1 MVYAKVGPT
10 CAVAPAKEA
19 RRDGAKE
26 NGASLGSAV
35 TSDAAASEINTKHN
49 HAVGRLGVSYKEDVT
64 EKDGGYDCI
73 LTWTFPD
80 GHSEQVEASGSSKKL
95 ARANAAT
102 QMLVKQGLG
111 GQDKEI
117 AEECLRK
124 LTASAREGAA
134 YVHQV
139 LPTMEPS
146 GWTSL
151 LPPVLQTVQDTRDR
165 ELIDDFILKIAKI
178 TDGRLEPEA
187 WEGMLDVAA
196 QTATGDEAV
205 ETLVRLS
212 KMKISPKKF
221 ASQKQCDVFT
231 QYRGYLSM
239 ERQAAINEALQQD
252 FVWTKCKVEKSS
264 GQIGI
269 ISVVPESGFMGSRR
283 EDGGGDGQDLAVL
296 ECVSRERYV
305 GTVAGK
311 EGGKIRIR
319 LFHGRQAFRHV
330 QQQEKVHLGLVDESD
345 VSHERMVMAL
355 AQSCGYRVTASK
367 NGFNKWLGHL
377 LYDVPSKDAIPA
389 ELSSSE
395 KDAMKTTLEN
405 DAGRPA
411 GMDKIE
417 RSGLT
422 SAQERALNAALSQHI
437 SLIQGPP
444 GTGKTFIASRIVEV
458 WRSVLKQRVLAVAD
472 SNAAADNLAEA
483 LESRG
488 VECVRIGRMARYDG
502 GPASRLPEYRKLI
515 AAVGSGERGKE
526 VYLRTKLERAC
537 VERFPV
543 IVCTCIGAGHEA
555 LDGAEFP
562 CVVIDECTQAVL
574 PSTLVPLMRGAQRV
588 VLIGDHMQ
596 LPPTILSTQARDD
609 GYAMSLFEKLV
620 LAHGEW
626 SIMLDV
632 QRRMHPCIAAF
643 PGRAFYGDR
652 IRSADCTW
660 DEAFIDGFKWP
671 NGNRVVCVNSNGW
684 EERRGVSS
692 INRDEAYAVAALI
705 PRIQLEQAE
714 IGIITP
720 YLAQKNMILELLAK
734 HHNIHDIKVDTVD
747 GFQGSERELIVYS
760 CVRSNERGALGFLS
774 DYRRLNVAITRARKG
789 LVVLGNIATLESYGE
804 ETAFG
809 QYDDRRYWRQWI
821 KWCRQ
826 MDLVREIKDLQ
837 L

>member
-1 MVYAKVGPT
+1 MHHPMVYAKVGPT

-283 EDGGGDGQDLAVL
+283 EDGGDGPDLAVL

-377 LYDVPSKDAIPA
+377 LYDVPLKDAIPA

-411 GMDKIE
+411 GMDMLE

-502 GPASRLPEYRKLI
+502 GPASRLPEYRKLV
-515 AAVGSGERGKE
+515 AAASSGDRGTE

-574 PSTLVPLMRGAQRV
+574 PSTLVPLMRG
-588 VLIGDHMQ
+588 
-596 LPPTILSTQARDD
+596 
-609 GYAMSLFEKLV
+609 
-620 LAHGEW
+620 
-626 SIMLDV
+626 V

-684 EERRGVSS
+684 EERRVVSS

-720 YLAQKNMILELLAK
+720 CLAQKNMILELLAK

-747 GFQGSERELIVYS
+747 GFQGSEREVIVYS

-804 ETAFG
+804 ETSFG